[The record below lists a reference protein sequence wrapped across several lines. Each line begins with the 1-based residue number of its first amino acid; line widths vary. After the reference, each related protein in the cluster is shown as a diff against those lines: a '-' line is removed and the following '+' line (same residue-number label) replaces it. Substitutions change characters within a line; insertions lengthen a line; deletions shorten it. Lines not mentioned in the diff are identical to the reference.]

1 MKLKTVCL
9 DKTFGIPV
17 ILLPT
22 KFFLEK
28 LKSED
33 HFVYLKVNH
42 GFFDRMAATNYKKP
56 LSQKNIKEF
65 VKLLYPKRGPYHS
78 QLSET
83 TYTSLVLNMFSYFF
97 EDELDYVYLGLSNSN
112 GMKNNQDSTPKCQK
126 RTKYLKNLI
135 DNSSRDFFIHGGVV
149 RHWVVTG
156 EIEQLIQELNKD
168 KYNLILIGPKYLNE
182 YKFFNSFY
190 HIQIPD
196 KNAGNMVQ
204 DIKKD
209 IIDHLN
215 PNKHNVVLGSTA
227 LLGFSIANIHKDHKL
242 TYIDIGRSM
251 DILVKNKIPKQ
262 PWFRLPV
269 SHWANQVKKIRSTF
283 KPIGEINLK

>member
-1 MKLKTVCL
+1 MKLKTVRL

-42 GFFDRMAATNYKKP
+42 GLFDRMAATNYKKP

-65 VKLLYPKRGPYHS
+65 VKLLYPKRGLHHS
-78 QLSET
+78 QLSEN

-112 GMKNNQDSTPKCQK
+112 GMKSNQDSTPKHRK
-126 RTKYLKNLI
+126 RTKYLKKLV
-135 DNSSRDFFIHGGVV
+135 DNSSRDFFIHGGVI
-149 RHWVVTG
+149 RHWVVTR

-168 KYNLILIGPKYLNE
+168 KYNLILIGPKYLDE

-196 KNAGNMVQ
+196 TNAGNMVQ

-209 IIDHLN
+209 IINHLK
-215 PNKHNVVLGSTA
+215 PNKHNVVLGSTG

-242 TYIDIGRSM
+242 TYIDIGRAM
-251 DILVKNKIPKQ
+251 DILVKDKIPNQ
-262 PWFRLPV
+262 PWFKTPV
-269 SHWANQVKKIRSTF
+269 SQWNNHVKKIRSTF